1 MLGGTVRHEQT
12 MTKVQV
18 SSLLRRAIKRLPNE
32 SKIVGMNSLEHQVQG
47 RPTGPVKSRD
57 SIGLFWSEE
66 TYRITGFDRS
76 CRPALDLV
84 FQRVHPDDL
93 ARVRQTLY

>member
-47 RPTGPVKSRD
+47 RPTGPIKSRD
-57 SIGLFWSEE
+57 SIGLF
-66 TYRITGFDRS
+66 
-76 CRPALDLV
+76 RPE
-84 FQRVHPDDL
+84 DL
-93 ARVRQTLY
+93 AGRSIPAKTARVT